1 MATNKYNIGDIL
13 MVPFCVREILI
24 NKEGIKYALDINK
37 HIFPHMNI
45 TITEDAIEKF
55 INNNEEDKF

>member
-1 MATNKYNIGDIL
+1 

-24 NKEGIKYALDINK
+24 DKEGITYALDINK
-37 HIFPHMNI
+37 HIFPHMNMR
-45 TITEDAIEKF
+45 ITEDAIEKF